1 MATPQILRPRDL
13 ALLLLASGDLR
24 PRKRARDQQADHAGL
39 EMKRRFLEQLAALD
53 PEPED
58 LEAALAQMV
67 EEMGPPSG
75 PARAVAAVVRDDWQ
89 TACNTPEWV
98 SQLLSEAVNNS
109 ERKKSTGEN
118 RDNRE

>member
-58 LEAALAQMV
+58 LEAALAKMV
-67 EEMGPPSG
+67 EEIGPPSG
-75 PARAVAAVVRDDWQ
+75 PARAVAGVVRDDWQ
-89 TACNTPEWV
+89 TACITPEWV